1 MKEKRPVILAGLAL
15 VGGIIAL
22 TAWLRVSYEAPKTSH
37 PPSWREEAAFIDA
50 RRALAAAANK
60 QFIYV
65 LGGVSDESQYVASV
79 EFSRIHADGRLAPW
93 QSTRNLPE
101 PRFYLG
107 AAIVNQRLY
116 AVGGATG
123 PLGDDNLPSA
133 SVHSAAIEVDGT
145 LGPWRQ
151 EAYLTTP
158 RRGLQ
163 VVVWQNQI
171 YAVGGY
177 NGTFLRSVERA
188 RIDHEGRI
196 NRWQLAP
203 QQAELE
209 RYMHAATASNN
220 RIYVLTGHIEG
231 RPGMG
236 YASVESAPL
245 NDAGE
250 LGAWRRESTAV
261 DQPRFL
267 ASATA
272 TNNVLYLLGG
282 HDGKTRLASME
293 AAAIGA
299 DGSPGPWRIVATLRA
314 ARSAAAVVT
323 ANETVYALGGSGP
336 DGGLNTVE
344 SVTLN

>member
-1 MKEKRPVILAGLAL
+1 MKVKRPVILAGLAF
-15 VGGIIAL
+15 VGSIVAL
-22 TAWLRVSYEAPKTSH
+22 TAWLRVTYEAPRTPH
-37 PPSWREEAAFIDA
+37 PPSWRDEAAFIDA

-60 QFIYV
+60 QFVYV
-65 LGGVSDESQYVASV
+65 LGGVSDEGQYVASV
-79 EFSRIHADGRLAPW
+79 EFSSIHADGRLAPW

-107 AAIVNQRLY
+107 SAIVNQRLY
-116 AVGGATG
+116 AIGGATG
-123 PLGDDNLPSA
+123 PLGDDNVPSA
-133 SVHSAAIEVDGT
+133 SVHSAAIEPGGT

-163 VVVWQNQI
+163 VAVWQDQI

-177 NGTFLRSVERA
+177 NGSFLRSVERA
-188 RIDHEGRI
+188 HIDREGRI
-196 NRWQLAP
+196 SHWQLAP

-209 RYMHAATASNN
+209 RYMHAATTGNN

-261 DQPRFL
+261 NQPRFL
-267 ASATA
+267 AGATA
-272 TNNVLYLLGG
+272 MNNVLYLLGG
-282 HDGKTRLASME
+282 HDGRARLASME

-299 DGSPGPWRIVATLRA
+299 DGAPGPWRIIATLRT

-323 ANETVYALGGSGP
+323 ADGTVYALGGSGP

-344 SVTLN
+344 SITLN